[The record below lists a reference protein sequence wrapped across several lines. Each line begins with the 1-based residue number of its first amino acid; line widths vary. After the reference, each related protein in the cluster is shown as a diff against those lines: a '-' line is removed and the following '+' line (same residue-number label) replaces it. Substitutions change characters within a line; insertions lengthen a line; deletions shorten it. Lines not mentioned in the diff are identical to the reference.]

1 MSKLNNLLSKY
12 DTPKKELSL
21 LKLLVMN
28 ASDGVHIL
36 TQNGDVVYCSTTF
49 ADLLGYSLEEAHELN
64 VKDWDRHFPVEDM
77 ISVIKDLIE
86 NPKIF
91 ETKHEKKNGEI
102 FNVEINARGI
112 ELDGDFF
119 LYASSRDITGVKK
132 EAMVN
137 RRNHAKL
144 QSIFRTTPDAFFVID
159 SSGRIESVNDKLIKL
174 FGLSEKELLGTNID
188 KYLKVDVTKLVGE
201 TEELEF
207 TSKDARVVPISINVG
222 EARTEDGLYL
232 TGIIRDISEQK
243 KYQREL
249 EDSRNK
255 ALAAEKAK
263 SLFLANMSHE
273 IRTPMNGI
281 LGMASLL
288 KDTSLNPLQE
298 EMLSIINTCGDSLL
312 TIINDILS
320 FSKIE
325 SGKLSIEKVSFNL
338 KKSVEDVTSLIA
350 NIASEKRITI
360 HSKIDNSIPQFLK
373 SDIVRLKQI
382 ITNLLSNAVK
392 FSPDEEQVFLDIKLT
407 GCKGN
412 IVKVLFSVKD
422 NGIGMSE
429 EEQSRLFQ
437 EFTQADEGVTRKFGG
452 TGLGLSISS
461 KLAKLLGGEINVESR
476 KGEGSK
482 FSFELEFE
490 KGNEFQSEE
499 QDVNYDG
506 FEKKYPHKILLV
518 EDNRVNQKLGEM
530 ILAKLGYKVDI
541 AENGKVA
548 IEACFNENYSLIFM
562 DMQMPVMDGVTATK
576 KILKNNKEIKIVA
589 MTANVLEEDRQ
600 KCLDAGMLDFVS
612 KPVRIANVASVIKS
626 LSD

>member
-77 ISVIKDLIE
+77 IPVIKDLIE

-137 RRNHAKL
+137 RKNHAKL

-207 TSKDARVVPISINVG
+207 TSKDGRVVPISINVG

-298 EMLSIINTCGDSLL
+298 EMLSIINSCGDSLL

-350 NIASEKRITI
+350 NIASEKGITI

-392 FSPDEEQVFLDIKLT
+392 FSPDEEKVFLDIKLT
-407 GCKGN
+407 GCNGN

-461 KLAKLLGGEINVESR
+461 KLAKLLGGKIKVESR

-506 FEKKYPHKILLV
+506 FEKKYPHKIILV

-541 AENGKVA
+541 VENGKVA
-548 IEACFNENYSLIFM
+548 VEACSNENYSLIFM

-576 KILKNNKEIKIVA
+576 KILKNNKESKIVA

>member
-1 MSKLNNLLSKY
+1 
-12 DTPKKELSL
+12 
-21 LKLLVMN
+21 
-28 ASDGVHIL
+28 
-36 TQNGDVVYCSTTF
+36 
-49 ADLLGYSLEEAHELN
+49 
-64 VKDWDRHFPVEDM
+64 
-77 ISVIKDLIE
+77 
-86 NPKIF
+86 
-91 ETKHEKKNGEI
+91 
-102 FNVEINARGI
+102 
-112 ELDGDFF
+112 
-119 LYASSRDITGVKK
+119 
-132 EAMVN
+132 MVN
-137 RRNHAKL
+137 RKNHAKL

-159 SSGRIESVNDKLIKL
+159 SSGRIESINDKLIKL

-350 NIASEKRITI
+350 NIASEKGITI

-548 IEACFNENYSLIFM
+548 IEACSNENYSLIFM

-576 KILKNNKEIKIVA
+576 KILKINKEIKIVA